1 MLRMLRS
8 TGSTASSSSLLPHLA
23 DVATVEQLVA
33 ARSQLLRSVQGGH
46 TDVGSKAGYDACAAF
61 LGSLETAAQG
71 LRLVAAPRTYRAAFS
86 ASYRLLFPGS
96 ARHYRVDVLEAS
108 ADARSDI
115 WVNGDRF
122 ELSAEAVGRADLL
135 QTSWAS
141 FGALLDRWSSNPET
155 DGAAVGELATAL
167 ANLDTTWA
175 NFEQQYV
182 AELMEIEEQA
192 RKLLV
197 QAVHEE
203 RELQHLESV
212 GATGKPY
219 QEARARLV
227 SSISRLNSVANCR
240 RKGRDDLGSDIL
252 VSAAAVLDGNGPCK
266 ASRAA
271 RVLAADVVGSF
282 EAVRKYIKEVGQCL
296 EKVDPHLCNN
306 AGLVALLVDWEERWE
321 VGARYV
327 RKAPILA
334 AISDLVEEIR
344 AAQRVAP
351 ALTTMCEDRDAELF
365 LVLPR
370 LVCLCFAAGPSKARA
385 GLLQSLLP
393 MRFGLAEGRSEGPTA
408 DPELQGLV
416 ERFRKAVLLLVAAR
430 CHDQDS
436 RVATSIAEAAAWRQL
451 LHRAIVGATPAEGGQ
466 AASQCRGPHGATARQ
481 AVEDLMRDLER
492 WSLELQRRCPEDWN
506 QCSAVLVQCLTGE
519 SQRQLAGDF
528 QV

>member
-1 MLRMLRS
+1 MLRILCGAGGM
-8 TGSTASSSSLLPHLA
+8 ASAA
-23 DVATVEQLVA
+23 DVATIEQLVA
-33 ARSQLLRSVQGGH
+33 ARGQLLRTVQGGH

-61 LGSLETAAQG
+61 LNSLEAAAQG

-108 ADARSDI
+108 VDARSEI

-122 ELSAEAVGRADLL
+122 ELSAEAVGRADAL
-135 QTSWAS
+135 QSAWAN
-141 FGALLDRWSSNPET
+141 FGALLDQWSANPEAET
-155 DGAAVGELATAL
+155 LAVGAL
-167 ANLDTTWA
+167 AAALAALDMAWA
-175 NFEQQYV
+175 SFEQQYV

-197 QAVHEE
+197 QAVREE
-203 RELQHLESV
+203 NELRRLEAA
-212 GATGKPY
+212 GTIGQMH
-219 QEARARLV
+219 QEALARLV
-227 SSISRLNSVANCR
+227 SCISRLNSVANCR

-252 VSAAAVLDGNGPCK
+252 ETAAAVLDGTGPCS
-266 ASRAA
+266 AARAA

-282 EAVRKYIKEVGQCL
+282 EAVRKYLQEVGQCL

-327 RKAPILA
+327 RRSHMLA
-334 AISDLVEEIR
+334 AISDLVDEMHAI
-344 AAQRVAP
+344 QRVAP
-351 ALTTMCEDRDAELF
+351 TLVSMCEDRDAELF

-370 LVCLCFAAGPSKARA
+370 LVCLCFAGGPTKARA

-393 MRFGLAEGRSEGPTA
+393 QRFGPPGEWRSEEGGGA
-408 DPELQGLV
+408 RAEPELESLV
-416 ERFRKAVLLLVAAR
+416 QRFRQAVLLLVAAR
-430 CHDQDS
+430 TRGHGTVS
-436 RVATSIAEAAAWRQL
+436 TSVAEAAAWRQL
-451 LHRAIVGATPAEGGQ
+451 VRRAVTGACSTYPAESGPT
-466 AASQCRGPHGATARQ
+466 AASCRGAAARQ
-481 AVEDLMRDLER
+481 AVEDLMRNLER

-519 SQRQLAGDF
+519 SQRQPAGDF

>member
-1 MLRMLRS
+1 MLRMLCG
-8 TGSTASSSSLLPHLA
+8 TGGTASAA
-23 DVATVEQLVA
+23 DIATIEQLVA
-33 ARSQLLRSVQGGH
+33 ARGQLLRTVQGGH

-61 LGSLETAAQG
+61 LSSLEAAAQG

-108 ADARSDI
+108 VDARSEI

-122 ELSAEAVGRADLL
+122 ELSPEAVGRADSL
-135 QTSWAS
+135 QSAWAN
-141 FGALLDRWSSNPET
+141 FGALLDQWSTNPEA
-155 DGAAVGELATAL
+155 GATAVGELATAL
-167 ANLDTTWA
+167 AGLDTTWA

-203 RELQHLESV
+203 QELQRLEAAGS
-212 GATGKPY
+212 TGQPY
-219 QEARARLV
+219 QEARERLV
-227 SSISRLNSVANCR
+227 TSISRLNSVANCR

-252 VSAAAVLDGNGPCK
+252 SSAASVLEGAGPCG

-271 RVLAADVVGSF
+271 RVLASDVVGAF
-282 EAVRKYIKEVGQCL
+282 EAVRKYLREVGQCL

-321 VGARYV
+321 VGSRYV
-327 RKAPILA
+327 RRVSMLA
-334 AISDLVEEIR
+334 AVSDLVDEMR
-344 AAQRVAP
+344 AAQRISP
-351 ALTTMCEDRDAELF
+351 SLINMCEDRDAELF

-370 LVCLCFAAGPSKARA
+370 LVCLCFASGPTKARA

-393 MRFGLAEGRSEGPTA
+393 QRFGPAEGWRPGEASRA
-408 DPELQGLV
+408 VPELEGLV
-416 ERFRKAVLLLVAAR
+416 ERYRHAVQQLVAAR
-430 CHDQDS
+430 CLDQDS
-436 RVATSIAEAAAWRQL
+436 RSATSIAEAAAWRQL
-451 LHRAIVGATPAEGGQ
+451 VRRAIAGTSSSSSAESGLST
-466 AASQCRGPHGATARQ
+466 AFSRGPHGAATRQ
-481 AVEDLMRDLER
+481 AVEDFMRELER

-519 SQRQLAGDF
+519 SQRQTNCDF